1 MKSFRQLNLYSASR
15 PENAGNSGCL
25 KRGHPAFTLIE
36 LLVVIAII
44 AILASMLLP
53 ALAKSKTKAHTI
65 KCVSNLKQMGLANF
79 MYMNDYGK
87 TIPYTSQNGGD
98 GDLWMKVLINNYS
111 KVDSLRVCPSAP
123 EVTTKKRNSRPEP
136 YAGRVNE
143 TWLWSGNRYDFQG
156 SYALNGFFY
165 SGDWPAS
172 WGRNV
177 LAFRL
182 EGELSSPALHPIF
195 ADSIWVDCW
204 PSADDP
210 PPINLTGDPID
221 LNGGMGRL
229 AYPRHGSASGPFSKK
244 HPKEVPLPGAVNVAL
259 ADGHVELVKNDN
271 LWKLEWHK
279 NYKAPAKRPGLK

>member
-1 MKSFRQLNLYSASR
+1 MKPRTSTPRRDRNTQ
-15 PENAGNSGCL
+15 PT
-25 KRGHPAFTLIE
+25 AFTLIE

-53 ALAKSKTKAHTI
+53 ALARAKTKAHAV
-65 KCVSNLKQMGLANF
+65 KCTSNLKQMGLANF
-79 MYMNDYGK
+79 MYVNEYGK
-87 TIPYTSQNGGD
+87 TVPYTSD
-98 GDLWMKVLINNYS
+98 ADLWMRMLLENQGNSDQV
-111 KVDSLRVCPSAP
+111 RVCPSAP
-123 EVTTKKRNSRPEP
+123 EIPLKKRNARSEP

-143 TWLWSGNRYDFQG
+143 TWLWSGNKHDFQG

-172 WGRNV
+172 WGRNL

-182 EGELSSPALHPIF
+182 EGELTSPVRHPIF
-195 ADSIWVDCW
+195 ADSIWVDAW

-210 PPINLTGDPID
+210 TPQNLTGDPID

-244 HPKEVPLPGAVNVAL
+244 HPKEAPLPGGINVCL
-259 ADGHVELVKNDN
+259 ADGHVELVRNDD

-279 NYKAPAKRPGLK
+279 DYKVPAKRPGLK